1 MREREVTIYTES
13 LLLLVFL
20 QRLITLRFLPPS
32 KMGNKDHISSSSAH
46 EHQAQIEKNRIEA
59 VLQLLRKPAPL
70 TLKQEKFCNEA
81 CIGRFLKAKGD
92 NVKKAAKQLRACL
105 SWRENLSIDHLI
117 ADEFS
122 GEIADGMAYVAG
134 HDDQSRPVV
143 IFRIKQDYL
152 KFRSQKLFTRLL
164 VFTLEV
170 AIQTMAKS
178 VEQLVVLFDA
188 SFFRSASGFMNILV
202 AALKTIAEHYPGR
215 LHKAFVIDPP
225 SIFPYL
231 WKGVKAFLELSSI
244 TTIVSSIDFDE
255 FPDFNHFTTYPR
267 AASLRFNPSSVP
279 SKAKVG
285 SCASSRFSFTVSHHF
300 DSLKPWYL
308 TLTDKPSFRV
318 GPTSTGPALI
328 SPINARSYSFASPTA
343 RNMNTMRKSFFP
355 STPLPQKTQVMDHS
369 TINHPRTPK
378 PSFLHSP
385 ALFFKKECHVSKTDK
400 SRESFIPFLRFYR
413 RPYDEMVYRSKM
425 KPPLGGLISIV
436 SPQLV
441 RRRHMSVSQRF

>member
-1 MREREVTIYTES
+1 
-13 LLLLVFL
+13 
-20 QRLITLRFLPPS
+20 
-32 KMGNKDHISSSSAH
+32 
-46 EHQAQIEKNRIEA
+46 
-59 VLQLLRKPAPL
+59 
-70 TLKQEKFCNEA
+70 
-81 CIGRFLKAKGD
+81 
-92 NVKKAAKQLRACL
+92 
-105 SWRENLSIDHLI
+105 
-117 ADEFS
+117 
-122 GEIADGMAYVAG
+122 MAYVAG

-152 KFRSQKLFTRLL
+152 KFRSQKQYTRLL

-178 VEQLVVLFDA
+178 VNQLVVLFDA

-202 AALKTIAEHYPGR
+202 AALKTIGEHYPGR

-225 SIFPYL
+225 SLFPYL
-231 WKGVKAFLELSSI
+231 WKGVKAFIELSSI
-244 TTIVSSIDFDE
+244 TTMVSSLDFDD
-255 FPDFNHFTTYPR
+255 FPDFNHFTSYPR

-279 SKAKVG
+279 SKGKVG
-285 SCASSRFSFTVSHHF
+285 ACSSSRFSFTVSHHF

-308 TLTDKPSFRV
+308 TLGDKSSFKV
-318 GPTSTGPALI
+318 GPTSTSVLGPALI
-328 SPINARSYSFASPTA
+328 SPVNARSYSFASPTA

-355 STPLPQKTQVMDHS
+355 STPLPQKTQVMDHA

-385 ALFFKKECHVSKTDK
+385 ALFFKKECHVSKSEK
-400 SRESFIPFLRFYR
+400 GRESFLPFLRFYR
-413 RPYDEMVYRSKM
+413 RPYDEMIYRSKM

-436 SPQLV
+436 SPQI

>member
-1 MREREVTIYTES
+1 
-13 LLLLVFL
+13 
-20 QRLITLRFLPPS
+20 
-32 KMGNKDHISSSSAH
+32 MGNKDYNSSASASS
-46 EHQAQIEKNRIEA
+46 AQSQTQIDKTRA
-59 VLQLLRKPAPL
+59 QSVLQLLRKPSSL

-105 SWRENLSIDHLI
+105 SWRENLGVDHLI

-152 KFRSQKLFTRLL
+152 KFRSQKQFTRLL

-170 AIQTMAKS
+170 AIQTMSKS
-178 VEQLVVLFDA
+178 VEQLIVLFDA

-202 AALKTIAEHYPGR
+202 AALKIIGEHYPGR

-225 SIFPYL
+225 SLFPYL
-231 WKGVKAFLELSSI
+231 WKGVKAFIELSSI
-244 TTIVSSIDFDE
+244 TTMMSSLDFDD
-255 FPDFNHFTTYPR
+255 FPDFNHFTPYSR
-267 AASLRFNPSSVP
+267 APSLRFNPSSVP
-279 SKAKVG
+279 SKGAKVG
-285 SCASSRFSFTVSHHF
+285 SCSSSRFSFTVSHHF

-308 TLTDKPSFRV
+308 TLTDKPSFKV
-318 GPTSTGPALI
+318 GPTSTPVLGPALI
-328 SPINARSYSFASPTA
+328 SPVNARSYSFASPTA
-343 RNMNTMRKSFFP
+343 RNMNTLRKNFFP
-355 STPLPQKTQVMDHS
+355 STPLPQKTQVMDHLGV
-369 TINHPRTPK
+369 NHPRTPK

-385 ALFFKKECHVSKTDK
+385 ALFFKKECHMSKTDK
-400 SRESFIPFLRFYR
+400 CRESFIPFLRFYR
-413 RPYDEMVYRSKM
+413 RPYDEMIYRSKM

-436 SPQLV
+436 SPQI

>member
-1 MREREVTIYTES
+1 
-13 LLLLVFL
+13 
-20 QRLITLRFLPPS
+20 
-32 KMGNKDHISSSSAH
+32 MGNKDQISS
-46 EHQAQIEKNRIEA
+46 QIEKNKAEA
-59 VLQLLRKPAPL
+59 VLHLLKKSSQLTP
-70 TLKQEKFCNEA
+70 KQEKFCNEA
-81 CIGRFLKAKGD
+81 CVGRYLKAKGES
-92 NVKKAAKQLRACL
+92 VKKAAKQLRCTLA
-105 SWRENLSIDHLI
+105 WREHIGVDHLI

-152 KFRSQKLFTRLL
+152 KFRSQKQYTRLM

-202 AALKTIAEHYPGR
+202 AALKTIGEHYPGR
-215 LHKAFVIDPP
+215 LHKAFVIDHP
-225 SIFPYL
+225 SLFPYL
-231 WKGVKAFLELSSI
+231 WKGVKAFIELSSI
-244 TTIVSSIDFDE
+244 TTMVSSLDFDD
-255 FPDFNHFTTYPR
+255 FPDFNHFTSYPR

-279 SKAKVG
+279 SKGKVG
-285 SCASSRFSFTVSHHF
+285 SCSSSRFSFTVSHHF

-308 TLTDKPSFRV
+308 TLTDKPSFKV
-318 GPTSTGPALI
+318 GPTSTPILGPALI
-328 SPINARSYSFASPTA
+328 SPVNARSYSFASPTA
-343 RNMNTMRKSFFP
+343 RNTNHMRKSLFP

-369 TINHPRTPK
+369 GVSHPRTPK

-400 SRESFIPFLRFYR
+400 GRESFLPFLRFYR
-413 RPYDEMVYRSKM
+413 RPYDEMIYRSKM

-436 SPQLV
+436 SPQI